1 MKAYLVLENGMV
13 FEGRAI
19 GCWPDSDAEA
29 AVGELVFTTGMTGYL
44 ETLTDPSYAGQIIM
58 QTFPMIGNYGVIS
71 QDFEGKSFAK
81 GYVVHELIDT
91 PSNFRSEG
99 KLDAFLKEQG
109 IPGICGVDTRALTR
123 LIRENGVMNACLYQS
138 SEFKVQ
144 SANMPGLPE
153 RIREYQVKNAVEEV
167 STKEVLEFGPGSPT
181 SAACSCAEGET
192 LHVVLIDYGAKRNI
206 IRCLVKR
213 GCRVT
218 VVPHDTPAE
227 EILAQKPDG
236 VMLSNGP
243 GDPAENVFEVQQ
255 IAKLVGKLPVFGI
268 CLGHQLTALAMG
280 GKTYKLKYGHR
291 GANQPVTDGKRTWI
305 TTQNH
310 GYAVESES
318 MKGTAQLS
326 FRNANDQSCE
336 GLEYPGK
343 RCFTVQFH
351 PEACAGPHDT
361 EFLFDRFLRMMRGE
375 EA

>member
-99 KLDAFLKEQG
+99 KLDTFLKEQG

-153 RIREYQVKNAVEEV
+153 RIREYQVKNVVAEV
-167 STKEVLEFGPGSPT
+167 STREMLEFGPGSPT

-227 EILAQKPDG
+227 EILALKPDG

-243 GDPAENVFEVQQ
+243 GDPAENEFEVQQ

-351 PEACAGPHDT
+351 PEACAGPP
-361 EFLFDRFLRMMRGE
+361 RYGIPV
-375 EA
+375 

>member
-71 QDFEGKSFAK
+71 QDIEGKSFAK

-153 RIREYQVKNAVEEV
+153 RIREYQVKNVVAEV
-167 STKEVLEFGPGSPT
+167 STKEMLEFGPGSPT

-227 EILAQKPDG
+227 EILALKPDG

-243 GDPAENVFEVQQ
+243 GDPAENEFEVQQ